1 VPPHNPAINTVVTT
15 GKWSSALGGIAHWVV
30 FGLDQNRYALPLAAV
45 DRIVRAAQ
53 ITPLP
58 SAPEIILGALNL
70 AGAVLPVFNV
80 RRRFRLP
87 ERDIEPADHFLIART
102 GQRTVVLVIDHAQG
116 VLELPAAA
124 AIDAATITP
133 DPGHFSGVLR
143 LEDGL
148 VLIHN
153 LERFLSH
160 EEARG
165 LDVALNRG
173 TTSAE

>member
-1 VPPHNPAINTVVTT
+1 M
-15 GKWSSALGGIAHWVV
+15 
-30 FGLDQNRYALPLAAV
+30 AAV

-58 SAPEIILGALNL
+58 SAPAIILGALNL
-70 AGAVLPVFNV
+70 AGAVLPVFNL

-87 ERDIEPADHFLIART
+87 ERDIEPPDHFLIART
-102 GQRTVVLVIDHAQG
+102 GQRAVALLIDQAQG

-133 DPGHFSGVLR
+133 DPGQFSGVLR

-153 LERFLSH
+153 LERFLSPD
-160 EEARG
+160 EARG
-165 LDVALNRG
+165 LDVALSRG
-173 TTSAE
+173 TPSAE